1 MTTASELKAKLE
13 SQNKEVGRI
22 AHQIEERLETYAD
35 WPSKVRQHPFQ
46 SVGIAVV
53 AGLALGGANRSL
65 IQGAGKQVGSL
76 LHAGL
81 TASLV
86 AAVNRAAQSSP

>member
-13 SQNKEVGRI
+13 SQNEEVGRI
-22 AHQIEERLETYAD
+22 AHQIEERLEAYTD
-35 WPSKVRQHPFQ
+35 WPSQVRQHPFQ
-46 SVGIAVV
+46 SVGIAAL

-65 IQGAGKQVGSL
+65 MQGVGRQVGSL
-76 LHAGL
+76 ILAGL

-86 AAVNRAAQSSP
+86 AAVNRAAQPSP